1 MLYKVKYIVPIL
13 LIILNLIETYRLTFR
28 RDSQIISKLFSQTTT
43 NENNENSPETQE
55 LKELIKN
62 LEKGSI
68 PIDEFQK
75 QVIKKEDSVKL
86 KKSQAEK
93 ELILASATGG
103 GVLGFFLGTLLD
115 LGTLDYDIPLYALPL
130 TTSSLLAG
138 GILNT
143 FFSIRYFL
151 SEKKNY
157 NY

>member
-28 RDSQIISKLFSQTTT
+28 RDSQIKSKLFSQTTT
-43 NENNENSPETQE
+43 NENNENLPETQE

-103 GVLGFFLGTLLD
+103 GVLGFFVGTLLD

-138 GILNT
+138 GILNIF
-143 FFSIRYFL
+143 FFSIRYFI
-151 SEKKNY
+151 SEKKKL
-157 NY
+157 

>member
-1 MLYKVKYIVPIL
+1 L
-13 LIILNLIETYRLTFR
+13 
-28 RDSQIISKLFSQTTT
+28 QIKSKIFSQTPT
-43 NENNENSPETQE
+43 NENNENLPETQE
-55 LKELIKN
+55 VKELIKN

-103 GVLGFFLGTLLD
+103 GGLGFFLGTLLD
-115 LGTLDYDIPLYALPL
+115 LGTLDYDIPLYALPF

-138 GILNT
+138 GIIFY
-143 FFSIRYFL
+143 FFCILVKRYNNNIIFII
-151 SEKKNY
+151 Y
-157 NY
+157 